1 MITLPLNAKLSLD
14 VGIIHFVG
22 IGGIGMSGIAEVL
35 HNLGFAVQ
43 GSDVAESANTKRLA
57 DLGIKILIGQK
68 PENVDGVGVLVK
80 STAVSYENPE
90 IVAARTAHIPVVRR
104 SEMLAE
110 LTRLKLTIAIAGT
123 HGKTTTTSMLATILD
138 EASFDPTVINGGI
151 INSCGTNAYL
161 GQSEW
166 MVVEADESDGTFN
179 KIPASVAVV
188 TNIEAEHLDFYG
200 DFQGVKDAFKNFVSN
215 IPFYG
220 FAVMCLDHPEVQ
232 NLVGETMDR
241 RIITYG
247 TNPQAMMRAVNLRS
261 INGGTQFDVEGL
273 VGIANVHIPI
283 PGKHNVLNA
292 LAAIS
297 VADELGVEGETIVR
311 AFANFEGVKRR
322 FTNIGELDGVTII
335 DDYAHHPTEI
345 SATLSAAREA
355 SKGKVIAVVQPHRFS
370 RVEDLLEDFCKCFND
385 ADMVVVLDIFAAG
398 EEPIE
403 GIDKE
408 HLADGIKA
416 YSHNNVVAVEKDDL
430 AAAIADFAEA
440 GDMVVCMGAGSIT
453 HIAADLVKS

>member
-1 MITLPLNAKLSLD
+1 
-14 VGIIHFVG
+14 
-22 IGGIGMSGIAEVL
+22 VL
-35 HNLGFAVQ
+35 HNLGFTVQ
-43 GSDVAESANTKRLA
+43 GSDNAESANTKRLA

-68 PENVDGVGVLVK
+68 AENVQGVGVVVK

-90 IVAARTAHIPVVRR
+90 IVAARGAHIPVVRR

-123 HGKTTTTSMLATILD
+123 HGKTTTTSMVATLLS
-138 EASFDPTVINGGI
+138 EAKLDPTVINGGI
-151 INSCGTNAYL
+151 INAYGTNAYL
-161 GQSEW
+161 GKSEW

-188 TNIEAEHLDFYG
+188 TNIEPEHLDFYG
-200 DFQGVKDAFKNFVSN
+200 DFKAVKEAFKTFVSN

-232 NLVGETMDR
+232 NLIGRVMDR

-247 TNPQAMMRAVNLRS
+247 TNPQAAVRAVN
-261 INGGTQFDVEGL
+261 IVPDETGTKFDVEGMIEIS
-273 VGIANVHIPI
+273 GVHIPI

-297 VADELGVEGETIVR
+297 VAHELGVDGAIIKR
-311 AFANFEGVKRR
+311 AFAKFAGVKRR
-322 FTNIGELDGVTII
+322 FSRVGEANGVSII

-345 SATLSAAREA
+345 AATLAAARQA
-355 SKGKVIAVVQPHRFS
+355 SSVKKGRVIAVVQPHRYS
-370 RVEDLLEDFCKCFND
+370 RVHDLFEDFCKCFND
-385 ADMVVVLDIFAAG
+385 ADMVVVLDIYSAG
-398 EEPIE
+398 EQPIE
-403 GIDKE
+403 GVDKE
-408 HLADGIKA
+408 NLADGIKA
-416 YSHNNVVAVEKDDL
+416 YSHNNVVALGEDAL
-430 AAAIADFAEA
+430 AKTIAGYAKA

-453 HIAADLVKS
+453 YMAADLAVKLEKAQAA